1 MRDIKGLKITVVSSD
16 GFACRKLQELFSKHP
31 EIEVCHTDI
40 RRYCYENRGEF
51 DCLVSPAN
59 AFGFMTGGYDAAL
72 SDILGWDFQ
81 KKVQAYIQEHFYGE
95 QGVGTSFMIGTNI
108 PGVSLIHTPT
118 MRYPSSIIDDWIVYY
133 CMRSTLICA
142 LENDVKHIIVPVFGS
157 ACGGVEPEVAAW
169 RMLDAYEQ
177 ILTKQGASEW
187 F

>member
-1 MRDIKGLKITVVSSD
+1 MRNIKDLQITIVSSD
-16 GFACRKLQELFSKHP
+16 SFACRKLQELFSKHP

-95 QGVGTSFMIGTNI
+95 QGVGTSAHL
-108 PGVSLIHTPT
+108 GVNRDISTSSYRRWSSGVVKTRSGPSQPEPVVPT
-118 MRYPSSIIDDWIVYY
+118 LKANPLNE
-133 CMRSTLICA
+133 T
-142 LENDVKHIIVPVFGS
+142 
-157 ACGGVEPEVAAW
+157 
-169 RMLDAYEQ
+169 
-177 ILTKQGASEW
+177 
-187 F
+187 